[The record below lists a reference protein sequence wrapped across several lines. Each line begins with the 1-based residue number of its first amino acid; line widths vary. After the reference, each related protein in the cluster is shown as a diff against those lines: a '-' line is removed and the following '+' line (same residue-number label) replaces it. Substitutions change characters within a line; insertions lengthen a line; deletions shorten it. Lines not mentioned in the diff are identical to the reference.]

1 MQSNVNVP
9 KGSKLWNDLPAWSKG
24 VIAIGGLAA
33 IYFAVS
39 ATLKRLKKAEENKK
53 NREIVDKVDDDIA
66 VLEGQGMKLSYNK
79 SQYNLWADA
88 IAKSF
93 SGCDWEQPLFPTGM
107 TVWIPIGF
115 TGWSGSGAKLANI
128 MLKIK
133 NDLDFA
139 KLVSAYGVRSYD
151 QCGTWPFTGEFT
163 GSLPA
168 AVADELA
175 EGEITTINNYLKAQ
189 GITYRF

>member
-1 MQSNVNVP
+1 MEAKVSQ
-9 KGSKLWNDLPAWSKG
+9 GMKLWNDLPNWSKG
-24 VIAIGGLAA
+24 VIAVGGLAA
-33 IYFAVS
+33 AYFAIT
-39 ATLKRLKKAEENKK
+39 ATLKRIKKAEENKK
-53 NREIVDKVDDDIA
+53 NREIIEKVDDDIK
-66 VLEGQGMKLSYNK
+66 VLQQKGMTLTYNN
-79 SQYNLWADA
+79 SQYNLWADT
-88 IAKSF
+88 IAKTF

-139 KLVSAYGVRSYD
+139 KLVSAYGVRTYD
-151 QCGTWPFTGEFT
+151 QCGFQPFAGDFT
-163 GSLPA
+163 GSLPS
-168 AVADELA
+168 AVADELS
-175 EGEITTINNYLKAQ
+175 EGEISTINNYLKSQ